1 VKTIHVLTH
10 AAIPPPGFSPVFYTQ
25 ITNGDEQPD
34 ERLAAVSGHEATRSC
49 GFSNREVHRLDVPD
63 SLPSVQWL
71 SRKPPSSSVRATD
84 QSGQQQWRADRLRGW
99 RSQDTPEPFGK
110 DLAVGSLRTAKGD
123 NKPSKRIKRSAL
135 CTWRP
140 SRRHPVL
147 RRLQIVLHER
157 AVLIPSHSLPGLLKG
172 RRGDRGH
179 QNPFQGLFS
188 SRRLLFPHPNGP
200 YFQRFFAEPLDLR
213 EVPTRSR
220 GQRRA
225 APRSSGPF
233 VHDWQAPGTVGWLAQ
248 AKCAQNRADTFALP
262 LLARSVD
269 SQTLAPENG
278 FASRGLPERTETYRR
293 HDLPHARWWSRG
305 ESSQARDQA
314 HPDIGLSFS
323 PLSSL
328 ASRFCCWGSCAYKR
342 LLHRASQHL
351 PALGQ
356 DGQHRLQI
364 QPSSSLIAAPLPS
377 PWLWDDGR
385 GPLRWCPEPA
395 ARGVSSQSARVS
407 VANEAA
413 SVRELVTSS
422 SSSSRYKAIVS
433 FQVCMWAGKDAEAC
447 SAMRVAAFTAR
458 AVRRISLS
466 LLGPKV
472 FFAQHSAFRR
482 SCVFIFLF

>member
-1 VKTIHVLTH
+1 
-10 AAIPPPGFSPVFYTQ
+10 
-25 ITNGDEQPD
+25 
-34 ERLAAVSGHEATRSC
+34 
-49 GFSNREVHRLDVPD
+49 
-63 SLPSVQWL
+63 
-71 SRKPPSSSVRATD
+71 
-84 QSGQQQWRADRLRGW
+84 
-99 RSQDTPEPFGK
+99 
-110 DLAVGSLRTAKGD
+110 
-123 NKPSKRIKRSAL
+123 
-135 CTWRP
+135 
-140 SRRHPVL
+140 
-147 RRLQIVLHER
+147 
-157 AVLIPSHSLPGLLKG
+157 
-172 RRGDRGH
+172 
-179 QNPFQGLFS
+179 
-188 SRRLLFPHPNGP
+188 
-200 YFQRFFAEPLDLR
+200 
-213 EVPTRSR
+213 VPTRSR

-269 SQTLAPENG
+269 SHTLAPENG

-328 ASRFCCWGSCAYKR
+328 ASRFCCWGSCADKR
-342 LLHRASQHL
+342 LLHRASQPL

-422 SSSSRYKAIVS
+422 SSEPPVQGYRLFPGLHLGGQGRRSMLGHARGRFHSSCCSPNI
-433 FQVCMWAGKDAEAC
+433 FELAGSKGLFRPAFCVQKVLRVHLPILAACYMCIKD
-447 SAMRVAAFTAR
+447 
-458 AVRRISLS
+458 S
-466 LLGPKV
+466 LLGTGYFTKHGVVSQCGQCTP
-472 FFAQHSAFRR
+472 
-482 SCVFIFLF
+482 